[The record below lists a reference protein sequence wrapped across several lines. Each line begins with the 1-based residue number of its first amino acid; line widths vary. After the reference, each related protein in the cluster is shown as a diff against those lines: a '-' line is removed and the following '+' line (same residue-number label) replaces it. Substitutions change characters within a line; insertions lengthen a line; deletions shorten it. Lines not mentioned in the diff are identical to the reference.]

1 MRLIYSPPLL
11 CIREAMLA
19 NVAGILVNYLGYMV
33 RKILKSPSWPLS
45 VLIHLYFMFSSGC

>member
-1 MRLIYSPPLL
+1 MHLIYSPPLL
-11 CIREAMLA
+11 CIREVMLA

-45 VLIHLYFMFSSGC
+45 VLIHLYFMFSSGS